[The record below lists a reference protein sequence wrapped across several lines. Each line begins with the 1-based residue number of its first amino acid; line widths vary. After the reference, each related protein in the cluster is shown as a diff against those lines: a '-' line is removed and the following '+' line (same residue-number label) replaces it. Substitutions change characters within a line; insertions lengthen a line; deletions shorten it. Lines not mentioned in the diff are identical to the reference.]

1 MKKET
6 ITLRYGLI
14 RIKIPISKVSEFSI
28 LPYTQNWKLR
38 NLRKF
43 SFTSNFDST
52 WNSNLKTKNNDL
64 EEKTWTLQCGLRR
77 TNAHF
82 QSFQV
87 LNFALLEIK
96 NLVTSKSFCLLQ
108 VFIVLVAW
116 SMEKVKEFHWI
127 SN

>member
-6 ITLRYGLI
+6 ITLQYGLI
-14 RIKIPISKVSEFSI
+14 RIKIPISKFSEFSI

-38 NLRKF
+38 NLGKF

-52 WNSNLKTKNNDL
+52 WNSNLKTKNNNL

-82 QSFQV
+82 QS

-116 SMEKVKEFHWI
+116 SMEKVKEFHLI

>member
-64 EEKTWTLQCGLRR
+64 EEKTWTL
-77 TNAHF
+77 
-82 QSFQV
+82 
-87 LNFALLEIK
+87 
-96 NLVTSKSFCLLQ
+96 
-108 VFIVLVAW
+108 
-116 SMEKVKEFHWI
+116 
-127 SN
+127 